1 MRDPLVPSALDCMH
15 CGFCQQV
22 CPTYLETGDENESPR
37 GRLFLMR
44 AVDEKRLE
52 LDATVASHL
61 DHCLDCRACETACP
75 SGVEYSRVLEPFRV
89 RQRIARP
96 QDAPASQRGL
106 AGKIQRDVLPDRNRL
121 RRWLAPARLG
131 QRLGLGKL
139 AHALKLQHAL
149 PAALRRMAEQLPPPP
164 PRHQPLPEL
173 LQAASTAV
181 AENTTT
187 ASATQ
192 TSATRVGL
200 LLGCAGEVFTP
211 QVNRAA
217 AAVLQALGCEVHI
230 PAAQGCCGALAY
242 HEGRAT
248 PAAEHWRALAQVF
261 GTAEG
266 PQHLISTAAGCGSM
280 LHDLQRVAAELGVDD
295 PAIHRMGA
303 RAVDFHRFVAGLA
316 WPEQLQAVPLRA
328 AYDPACHLVHAQGVR
343 DEPLQLLAKV
353 PGLQL
358 MPYDE
363 AEVCCG
369 AAGSY
374 VLSQPE
380 MSDQIGLRK
389 ARHILASGAEAVITA
404 NVGCAMQIQRCA
416 KQLGQQLAIYHPAE
430 ILAKALG
437 LAADPR

>member
-44 AVDEKRLE
+44 AVDENRLE
-52 LDATVASHL
+52 LDSTVAAHL

-96 QDAPASQRGL
+96 QDAPAAQRGL
-106 AGKIQRDVLPDRNRL
+106 AGKIQREVLPDRNRL

-149 PAALRRMAEQLPPPP
+149 PAPLRRMTEQLPPPP
-164 PRHQPLPEL
+164 PRLKQLPEIL
-173 LQAASTAV
+173 LPAKT
-181 AENTTT
+181 ETK
-187 ASATQ
+187 
-192 TSATRVGL
+192 ATRVGL

-217 AAVLQALGCEVHI
+217 AAVLQALGCEVHT

-248 PAAEHWRALAQVF
+248 PAIEHWRALAQVF
-261 GTAEG
+261 GTPEAPE
-266 PQHLISTAAGCGSM
+266 HLISTAAGCGSM
-280 LHDLQRVAAELGVDD
+280 LHDLHRVAGELGIDD
-295 PAIHRMGA
+295 PAIHRMGG
-303 RAVDFHRFVAGLA
+303 RAVDFHRFVADLS
-316 WPEQLQAVPLRA
+316 WPEQLHAVPLRA
-328 AYDPACHLVHAQGVR
+328 AYDPACHLLHAQGVR
-343 DEPLQLLAKV
+343 DEPLQLLARV
-353 PGLQL
+353 PELEL
-358 MPYDE
+358 LSYDE

-389 ARHILASGAEAVITA
+389 ARNILASGAEAVITA

-416 KQLGQQLAIYHPAE
+416 RQLGSDLAIYHPAE
-430 ILAKALG
+430 ILARSLG
-437 LAADPR
+437 

>member
-15 CGFCQQV
+15 CGFCLQV

-44 AVDEKRLE
+44 AVDENRLE
-52 LDATVASHL
+52 LDATVAAHL

-106 AGKIQRDVLPDRNRL
+106 AGKIQREALPDRDRL

-139 AHALKLQHAL
+139 AHALKLQYAL
-149 PAALRRMAEQLPPPP
+149 PAPLRRMTEQLPPPP
-164 PRHQPLPEL
+164 PKLKPLPEL
-173 LQAASTAV
+173 LRPATTPRSSPTAAA
-181 AENTTT
+181 AP
-187 ASATQ
+187 
-192 TSATRVGL
+192 RVGL
-200 LLGCAGEVFTP
+200 LLGCASEVFTP

-217 AAVLQALGCEVHI
+217 AVVLQALGCEVHI
-230 PAAQGCCGALAY
+230 PATQGCCGALAY
-242 HEGRAT
+242 HEGRA
-248 PAAEHWRALAQVF
+248 AAATENWQALAKVF
-261 GTAEG
+261 GTADAPE
-266 PQHLISTAAGCGSM
+266 HLISTAAGCGSM
-280 LHDLQRVAAELGVDD
+280 LHDLQRVAAELALDD
-295 PAIHRMGA
+295 PDIMRMGK
-303 RAVDFHRFVAGLA
+303 RAVDFHRYVAGLE

-328 AYDPACHLVHAQGVR
+328 VYDPACHLVHAQGVR
-343 DEPLQLLAKV
+343 DEPLQLLARV
-353 PGLQL
+353 PGLEL
-358 MPYDE
+358 LAYDE

-380 MSDQIGLRK
+380 MSDSIGLRK

-404 NVGCAMQIQRCA
+404 NVGCAMQIQRCVR
-416 KQLGQQLAIYHPAE
+416 KLGHDLAIFHPAE

-437 LAADPR
+437 LPAEPR

>member
-44 AVDEKRLE
+44 AVDEDRLE
-52 LDATVASHL
+52 LDATVAAHL

-89 RQRIARP
+89 RQRAARP

-106 AGKIQRDVLPDRNRL
+106 AGKIQREVLPDRDRL

-131 QRLGLGKL
+131 QKLGLGKL
-139 AHALKLQHAL
+139 AQALKLQHAL
-149 PAALRRMAEQLPPPP
+149 PAPLRRMTEQLPPPP
-164 PRHQPLPEL
+164 PRLKQLPEL
-173 LQAASTAV
+173 LRPAATAK
-181 AENTTT
+181 TGP
-187 ASATQ
+187 
-192 TSATRVGL
+192 RVGL

-217 AAVLQALGCEVHI
+217 AAVLQALGCEVHT
-230 PAAQGCCGALAY
+230 PTAQGCCGALAY
-242 HEGRAT
+242 HEGRAD
-248 PAAEHWRALAQVF
+248 AATERWQALAKIF
-261 GTAEG
+261 GAADAPEY
-266 PQHLISTAAGCGSM
+266 LISTAAGCGSM
-280 LHDLQRVAAELGVDD
+280 LHDLPRVAAELALAE
-295 PAIHRMGA
+295 PAITRMGE
-303 RAVDFHRFVAGLA
+303 RAVDFHRFVAKLD
-316 WPEQLQAVPLRA
+316 WPKEMQPVPLRA

-343 DEPLQLLAKV
+343 DEPLQLLARV
-353 PGLQL
+353 PGLEL
-358 MPYDE
+358 LPYAE

-389 ARHILASGAEAVITA
+389 ARNILASGAEAVITA

-416 KQLGQQLAIYHPAE
+416 RQLGSDLAIYHPAE
-430 ILAKALG
+430 VLAKALG
-437 LAADPR
+437 IPATSR